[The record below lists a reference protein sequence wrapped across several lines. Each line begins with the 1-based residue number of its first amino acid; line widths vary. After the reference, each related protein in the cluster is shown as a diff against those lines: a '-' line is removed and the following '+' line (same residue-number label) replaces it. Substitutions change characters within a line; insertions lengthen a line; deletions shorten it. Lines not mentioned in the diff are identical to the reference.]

1 MKIDLIGQ
9 QEQKNRY
16 SFFPMLFFRPL
27 LSLHIMLEGAFH
39 KSSFMHESQAIYL
52 RLYEQ
57 FPIQAFIFLPF
68 LTHSRSRIQAD
79 FSLVLILRK
88 WEGKCG
94 FPETPT
100 VNLLPQLISNY
111 QDQWVECIAYL
122 VSDPPKIP

>member
-16 SFFPMLFFRPL
+16 SFFPMLFSDPC
-27 LSLHIMLEGAFH
+27 SLFILCMLEGAFH

-79 FSLVLILRK
+79 FSLVLILIK
-88 WEGKCG
+88 
-94 FPETPT
+94 
-100 VNLLPQLISNY
+100 
-111 QDQWVECIAYL
+111 
-122 VSDPPKIP
+122 

>member
-1 MKIDLIGQ
+1 
-9 QEQKNRY
+9 
-16 SFFPMLFFRPL
+16 
-27 LSLHIMLEGAFH
+27 MLEGAFH

-111 QDQWVECIAYL
+111 QDQWVS
-122 VSDPPKIP
+122 VSLTSYRTRPRSLKGYQGQNKGQDDSFEDRL